1 MSIRTS
7 WPCLSV
13 LALLGIVTA
22 SGEAQQPQR
31 EPRPLTLAEAI
42 RLASQTSEEVAIAR
56 AGVTRA
62 RGEEYRA
69 RSELYPQ
76 VFGSASYTRTLASEF
91 GAFGDDGDEDAELAD
106 VCGPFRA
113 NPALPT
119 DQRLDSLEAAV
130 ACQSTA
136 NPFGDLFENL
146 PFGRVNQVNLGL
158 TGTQTVYAGGR
169 VRAQTR
175 IARAGR
181 RSADISVA
189 AASARVILD
198 ATQAYYNAQ
207 LSDQLL
213 AIAEATLAQAD
224 TTLTQVRLAV
234 SVGEQPEF
242 ELLRAQ
248 VTRDNQRPVVISRR
262 AERDIAYTRLRQLLN
277 LPLGQ
282 PITLITPLDSD
293 TLVPVVARE
302 VRPDTSVAARAPVR
316 QAEEAVTIQQNL
328 ERVARSQ
335 RIPNLSLSSQFGR
348 VAYPVGGIPVWS
360 EFRSNWTVS
369 AILQVPIFT
378 GGRIRGDQ
386 LVARGNTEQARAQL
400 QQVRELAALEARNV
414 LDQLA
419 AAQAAWVASAGTV
432 EQARRAYAIAELRY
446 REGVSTQLELT
457 DARIMLEQAR
467 ANRAVAARDLQI
479 ARATV
484 VLLPDLP
491 LGASGFGASL
501 TAPAPGGAA
510 LQLQAQSS
518 MPLQTQGQ
526 RTTQAAGAGAAGVQ
540 LNRAGVRQQED
551 F

>member
-1 MSIRTS
+1 MSNRTGR
-7 WPCLSV
+7 CCVAMVVLVSV
-13 LALLGIVTA
+13 ATGGA
-22 SGEAQQPQR
+22 QAQQPRRTAQT
-31 EPRPLTLAEAI
+31 LTLAEAV
-42 RLASQTSEEVAIAR
+42 RLATETSEQLAVAR

-76 VFGSASYTRTLASEF
+76 LFGSASYTRTLASEF
-91 GAFGDDGDEDAELAD
+91 AVFGDDDNENPELAD
-106 VCGPFRA
+106 VCGPFRP
-113 NPALPT
+113 NSALPT

-136 NPFGDLFENL
+136 NPFGGLFENL
-146 PFGRVNQVNLGL
+146 PFGRVNQVNLGI

-169 VRAQTR
+169 VRAQVR
-175 IARAGR
+175 IGKAGR
-181 RSADISVA
+181 RSADIAVSSTNA
-189 AASARVILD
+189 QVILD

-224 TTLTQVRLAV
+224 TTLAQVHLAV

-277 LPLGQ
+277 IPLDQ
-282 PITLITPLDSD
+282 PITLTTPIDGDTVPKIPAREIRLD
-293 TLVPVVARE
+293 TLIE
-302 VRPDTSVAARAPVR
+302 ERAPVR
-316 QAEEAVTIQQNL
+316 QAAEAVTIQEDLQ
-328 ERVARSQ
+328 RIARAQ
-335 RIPNLSLSSQFGR
+335 RIPNLSLSTQFGR
-348 VAYPVGGIPVWS
+348 VAYPVGGVPVWS

-369 AILQVPIFT
+369 AIVQVPLFT

-386 LVARGNTEQARAQL
+386 LVADANVNEARAQL
-400 QQVRELAALEARNV
+400 QQVRELAALDARNV
-414 LDQLA
+414 LEQLA
-419 AAQAAWVASAGTV
+419 AAEAVWEASAGTV

-467 ANRAVAARDLQI
+467 ANRAVATRDLHI
-479 ARATV
+479 ARATI
-484 VLLPDLP
+484 VLLRDLP

-501 TAPAPGGAA
+501 TAPGLGAA
-510 LQLQAQSS
+510 AQQLQAQSPMRMQS
-518 MPLQTQGQ
+518 LGQ
-526 RTTQAAGAGAAGVQ
+526 RAAQSPASGAVGAQV
-540 LNRAGVRQQED
+540 NRPGMR
-551 F
+551 